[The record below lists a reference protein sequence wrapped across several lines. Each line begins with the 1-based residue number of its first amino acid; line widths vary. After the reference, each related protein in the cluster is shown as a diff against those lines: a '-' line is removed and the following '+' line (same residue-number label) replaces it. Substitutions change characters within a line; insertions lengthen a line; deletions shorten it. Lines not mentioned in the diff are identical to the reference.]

1 MAFRLTRIRAF
12 PASGA
17 AYSTCGQLLSKDLKI
32 FAAKYCIQRRVAG
45 RILRHQLRNRVLF
58 LKRRLFAQIH

>member
-12 PASGA
+12 PASES
-17 AYSTCGQLLSKDLKI
+17 AYSMPGQLLSKDLKI

-45 RILRHQLRNRVLF
+45 RILRHQLRNRVLLF
-58 LKRRLFAQIH
+58 KRRLFAQIH